1 MVLGPVFFLPINIF
15 YIHIYFHVFTSMY
28 MYVYINLSRHM
39 SVFNPL
45 KKPSIKTLAATKP
58 QAQIFM
64 TPDDF
69 NLNLGTT
76 ST

>member
-1 MVLGPVFFLPINIF
+1 
-15 YIHIYFHVFTSMY
+15 MY
-28 MYVYINLSRHM
+28 MYVYINLSRR
-39 SVFNPL
+39 
-45 KKPSIKTLAATKP
+45 IKTHVRQTHEKTIHQTLAATKP

>member
-1 MVLGPVFFLPINIF
+1 
-15 YIHIYFHVFTSMY
+15 
-28 MYVYINLSRHM
+28 MYVYIDLSRHM
-39 SVFNPL
+39 SVKPM
-45 KKPSIKTLAATKP
+45 KKTSIKTLAATKP